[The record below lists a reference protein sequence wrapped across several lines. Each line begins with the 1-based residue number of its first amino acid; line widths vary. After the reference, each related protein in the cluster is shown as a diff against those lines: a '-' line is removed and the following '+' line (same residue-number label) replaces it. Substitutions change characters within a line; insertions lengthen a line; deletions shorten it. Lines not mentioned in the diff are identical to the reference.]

1 MSQTMYS
8 SYKNA
13 SSESILY
20 EFQKEALNN
29 ASGNYLYAL
38 DTGTGKTI
46 TSLHHYLKFSN
57 GEPLIIFAPAQKVK
71 EGGWERDIEFIE
83 KHYNIK
89 IPHRV
94 ISYGV
99 LAKQK
104 VPSKQFFVIFD
115 EAHYI
120 KNPTSQRGKVGQQF
134 AKAATHFCLLTATPL
149 SNGWEDSYNYF
160 IMFGYFRN
168 KTDMNRQHAVYEDLH
183 FGPKV
188 VKKIVAWRNEAL
200 LKSYFNRFTVSIS
213 KDDALDLPPL
223 VERRVN
229 FQPSKEYKT
238 LRKTRVLN
246 DEAFDNIPKL
256 IHGLRYWA
264 NQEDK
269 LSYIEMLLQGTNRNV
284 IIFYQYKE
292 EYERLHETALK
303 LGKQIYVVNGKA
315 SHLPPRDIWA
325 SLKSS
330 VTLVQYQSG
339 SSGIELQYASEVV
352 FYTPTYS
359 YQDYEQSLGRAY
371 RNGQTKKV
379 TVYQFETQHTIESEV
394 WEALA
399 NKKDFSTQLY
409 AMTKLG
415 G

>member
-1 MSQTMYS
+1 MT
-8 SYKNA
+8 
-13 SSESILY
+13 
-20 EFQKEALNN
+20 
-29 ASGNYLYAL
+29 
-38 DTGTGKTI
+38 
-46 TSLHHYLKFSN
+46 
-57 GEPLIIFAPAQKVK
+57 
-71 EGGWERDIEFIE
+71 
-83 KHYNIK
+83 
-89 IPHRV
+89 
-94 ISYGV
+94 
-99 LAKQK
+99 
-104 VPSKQFFVIFD
+104 
-115 EAHYI
+115 
-120 KNPTSQRGKVGQQF
+120 
-134 AKAATHFCLLTATPL
+134 
-149 SNGWEDSYNYF
+149 
-160 IMFGYFRN
+160 
-168 KTDMNRQHAVYEDLH
+168 
-183 FGPKV
+183 
-188 VKKIVAWRNEAL
+188 
-200 LKSYFNRFTVSIS
+200 
-213 KDDALDLPPL
+213 
-223 VERRVN
+223 

-292 EYERLHETALK
+292 EYERLHEIALK